1 MSRSPVVERQPA
13 SESPAHRLL
22 RSLTDGIVS
31 AAGDGNLIVVLI
43 VFTAVC
49 LLALNVDALVPDARL
64 AMRQLGPYP

>member
-13 SESPAHRLL
+13 SESPARRLM
-22 RSLTDGIVS
+22 RSLTDGILS

-49 LLALNVDALVPDARL
+49 LLALNVDVAPDARL

>member
-13 SESPAHRLL
+13 SKSPARRLL
-22 RSLTDGIVS
+22 QSLTDGIVS
-31 AAGDGNLIVVLI
+31 AAGDANLIVVLI

>member
-1 MSRSPVVERQPA
+1 MSRSPVVEHQPA

-31 AAGDGNLIVVLI
+31 AAGDGNMIVVLI

-49 LLALNVDALVPDARL
+49 LLALNVDALAPDARL
-64 AMRQLGPYP
+64 ALRQLGPYP

>member
-13 SESPAHRLL
+13 RKSPARRLL
-22 RSLTDGIVS
+22 QSLTDGIVS
-31 AAGDGNLIVVLI
+31 AAGDANLIVVLI

-49 LLALNVDALVPDARL
+49 LLALNVDALAPDARL